1 MIWTYLLISH
11 TLHDWDVKFN
21 QVLSGSPCM
30 DVGTQKMDSV
40 QQCTPSKLGSSRY
53 PGGPEY
59 QALLAPVA
67 LHQEGAGN
75 THLCK
80 DALLCSCS
88 M

>member
-21 QVLSGSPCM
+21 QVLSGSPCI

-40 QQCTPSKLGSSRY
+40 QQCTPLKLGSSRY